1 MNISKKKK
9 NRYEKKRERREGVGR
24 GGKGWEGVGRGGD
37 RRGEEKVEEIMR
49 LPSRWI
55 NSICS

>member
-24 GGKGWEGVGRGGD
+24 GGKGWEGVGRGGKGWEGVGIGGE
-37 RRGEEKVEEIMR
+37 RRR
-49 LPSRWI
+49 
-55 NSICS
+55 